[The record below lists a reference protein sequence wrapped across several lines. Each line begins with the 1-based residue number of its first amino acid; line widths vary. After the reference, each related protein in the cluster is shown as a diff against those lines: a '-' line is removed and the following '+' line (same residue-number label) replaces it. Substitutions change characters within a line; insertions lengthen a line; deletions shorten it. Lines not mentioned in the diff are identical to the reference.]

1 MCGIFGFLTYCTP
14 LEREVI
20 LRRLVEGLQRLEYRG
35 YDSAGLS
42 FDSNGKPTVV
52 KSRGNIAKLI
62 AELDAVVAEKGIDLK
77 QVVDTHVGIA
87 HTRWATHGVP
97 SPTNSHPHVSDPD
110 NAFVVVHNGIITNF
124 EALKNFLTKEG
135 YAFYSDTDTE
145 VIPKLAKYIYDKTS
159 EPLTFPELV
168 QQVMKQLNGAYALLF
183 KSTKYPN
190 ELVACKLGS
199 PLILGI
205 KESPMMQ
212 KDPTDVTIKDAECL
226 ASKHHASVHGVE
238 YFLAS
243 DAAAVVE
250 HTKQVMVLEDR
261 DVLHIKSTGDFEVWH
276 PSATLVDGA
285 LLQEDMQHVTRAID
299 TLQLEVTQIMKG
311 NYPHY
316 MLKEIHE
323 QPDSITMTLRGRVM
337 LQREHDSVRKDSREV
352 SSGLHTTHSFIHAVA
367 EHPPQAVASFDKPV
381 FGTKRIV
388 LGGLVD
394 YLKSVRQCRRFL
406 FVGCGTSFHAALA
419 ARSLMEQLADIPVQM
434 ELASDM
440 VDRRA
445 PIYRDDTAIFVSQS
459 GETADTLR
467 ALEYAKACGAL
478 CVGVTNTVGSAI
490 ARMTHCGVHINAG
503 AEIGVA
509 STKAYTSQIVVMV
522 MMALALSEDSM
533 SKHHCRNRIM
543 DDLVALPD
551 AVRDVLKLDKEVQ
564 ELAQDLKNENSLL
577 VFGRGAGYATA
588 LEAALKVKEVA
599 LLHSEGILSG
609 EMKHGPLALVDESLP
624 IIVIATQD
632 SMYEK
637 NRNVIQQLR
646 ARQGRLIILC
656 NNDDESMEREH
667 GKGVK
672 LLRVPSLPHQTE
684 ALQGILNIVPMQ
696 LLSYHL
702 AVIRGLNVDQPRNLA
717 KSVTTE

>member
-1 MCGIFGFLTYCTP
+1 MCGIFGFLTFCTP
-14 LEREVI
+14 LQRREI
-20 LRRLVEGLQRLEYRG
+20 LLRLVEGLRRLEYRG

-42 FDSNGKPTVV
+42 FDSEGKPTVV
-52 KSRGNIAKLI
+52 KSRGNISKLVE
-62 AELDAVVAEKGIDLK
+62 ELDAVVEEKKIDLDE
-77 QVVDTHVGIA
+77 VVSTQVGIA

-97 SPTNSHPHVSDPD
+97 SPTNSHPHVSDSE
-110 NAFVVVHNGIITNF
+110 NTFIVVHNGIITNF
-124 EALKNFLTKEG
+124 EALKNFLMKEG
-135 YAFYSDTDTE
+135 YVFYSDTDTE
-145 VIPKLAKYIYDKTS
+145 IIPKLAKYIYDNSTDA
-159 EPLTFPELV
+159 LTFPELV
-168 QQVMKQLNGAYALLF
+168 RQVMQQLNGAYALLF
-183 KSTKYPN
+183 KSTAYPD

-205 KESPMMQ
+205 KESPILQ
-212 KDPTDVTIKDAECL
+212 RDEPGASLEDADPL
-226 ASKHHASVHGVE
+226 ALKHHACSRGVE

-250 HTKQVMVLEDR
+250 HTKRVMILEDR
-261 DVLHIKSTGDFEVWH
+261 DVLHVKSTGDFEVWH
-276 PSATLVDGA
+276 PSSSIKGGTPLE
-285 LLQEDMQHVTRAID
+285 QDMQHVTRAID

-323 QPDSITMTLRGRVM
+323 QPESLTMTLRGRVM
-337 LQREHDSVRKDSREV
+337 LQVDMAPPNGDGREESPIDIESY
-352 SSGLHTTHSFIHAVA
+352 SFIHAMA
-367 EHPPQAVASFDKPV
+367 EHPPQAIASLDKPV
-381 FGTKRIV
+381 FGSKRIV

-394 YLKSVRQCRRFL
+394 FLKSIRQCRRFL

-440 VDRRA
+440 VDRKA
-445 PIYRDDTAIFVSQS
+445 PIYRDDTAVFVSQS

-533 SKHHCRNRIM
+533 SKHQYRNRIM

-551 AVRDVLKLDKEVQ
+551 AVREVLKLDSEIK
-564 ELAQDLKNENSLL
+564 ELAQELKDENSLL

-624 IIVIATQD
+624 IIVIATHD
-632 SMYEK
+632 SMYSK

-656 NNDDESMEREH
+656 NSNDEGMQAEH
-667 GKGVK
+667 GKGAK
-672 LLRVPSLPHQTE
+672 LLRVPNLPRETE
-684 ALQGILNIVPMQ
+684 ALQGILNIVPLQ
-696 LLSYHL
+696 LLAYHL